1 MSPHNRSKR
10 RTAIFRAVATNNPGA
25 TAVKTESNFRLPDPR
40 DVVIVGAART
50 AQGRLLGQPAPLS
63 ATELGGAAIAGA
75 LARAGVRADTVD
87 AVIRGQVLQS
97 GAGQN
102 PARQSAVA
110 AGIPLSAPAVTVNKV
125 CLSGLSAIIEA
136 ARMLRLGDAAVVVA
150 GGQESMSQAPRL
162 VAETRT
168 GNSYGGLTLVDAAAQ
183 DGLTDAFGHE
193 AAGLATDRANSALG
207 ISRAAQDTV
216 AVTSHLRAA
225 AAQESGVWAQ
235 EIIPVK
241 VPTRTGILEVTQD
254 EGIRPDASQESL
266 ARLRPAFS
274 PDGTVTAGNASP
286 LTDGAAAVVL
296 TTRET
301 AQRHG
306 WDVLAVLRAH
316 GQIAGPDTSLPDKP
330 AKAIRAAL
338 EREGWQAEEL
348 TWLRSIKPSLQLLRI
363 PGDCSACPRIGST
376 YTVAQLPSDTQSAL
390 QGPGWLSR
398 PYTNSSAVKRAGPPL
413 RYVGAGA
420 RATHC
425 SWNADVR
432 AVARHLTPPPDSKLA
447 EPCGRHRGDPSQ
459 RRRSSPGDRRRR
471 NAGRLRPMVG
481 RRCH

>member
-1 MSPHNRSKR
+1 L
-10 RTAIFRAVATNNPGA
+10 
-25 TAVKTESNFRLPDPR
+25 KTETAFRSTDPR

-50 AQGRLLGQPAPLS
+50 AQGRLLGQLAPLS
-63 ATELGGAAIAGA
+63 AVELGGAAIAGA
-75 LARAGVRADTVD
+75 LAQADVPADIVD
-87 AVIRGQVLQS
+87 AVIMGQVLQS

-136 ARMLRLGDAAVVVA
+136 ARMLRLGDATVVVA

-162 VAETRT
+162 VAGTRA
-168 GNSYGGLTLVDAAAQ
+168 GNAYGTLTLVDAAAH
-183 DGLTDAFGHE
+183 DGLTDAFDHE
-193 AAGLATDRANSALG
+193 AMGLATDRVNSALG
-207 ISRAAQDTV
+207 ISRVTQDAA

-241 VPTRTGILEVTQD
+241 VPTRKGVLEVTLD

-306 WDVLAVLRAH
+306 WDVIAALRAY

-330 AKAIRAAL
+330 AKAIRTAL
-338 EREGWQAEEL
+338 EREGWTAEEL
-348 TWLRSIKPSLQLLRI
+348 DVVEINEAFASVASHSGELLGLPVDRI
-363 PGDCSACPRIGST
+363 NIHGGAIAIGH
-376 YTVAQLPSDTQSAL
+376 PI
-390 QGPGWLSR
+390 
-398 PYTNSSAVKRAGPPL
+398 
-413 RYVGAGA
+413 GASGA
-420 RATHC
+420 RLVVTA
-425 SWNADVR
+425 VR
-432 AVARHLTPPPDSKLA
+432 ELIRRETGRAAVAL
-447 EPCGRHRGDPSQ
+447 CGGGGQGDALLLE
-459 RRRSSPGDRRRR
+459 R
-471 NAGRLRPMVG
+471 
-481 RRCH
+481 

>member
-1 MSPHNRSKR
+1 M
-10 RTAIFRAVATNNPGA
+10 
-25 TAVKTESNFRLPDPR
+25 KTETAFRSTDLR

-50 AQGRLLGQPAPLS
+50 AQGRLLGQLATLS
-63 ATELGGAAIAGA
+63 AVELGGAAIAGA
-75 LARAGVRADTVD
+75 LARAGVPADIVD
-87 AVIRGQVLQS
+87 AVIMGQVLQS

-136 ARMLRLGDAAVVVA
+136 ARMLRLGDATVVVA

-162 VAETRT
+162 VAGTRT
-168 GNSYGGLTLVDAAAQ
+168 GSAYGALTLVDAAAW
-183 DGLTDAFGHE
+183 DGLTDAFDHE
-193 AAGLATDRANSALG
+193 AMGLATDRANSALG
-207 ISRAAQDTV
+207 ISRVSQDAV
-216 AVTSHLRAA
+216 AVSSHLRAA

-241 VPTRTGILEVTQD
+241 VPTRKGVLEVSLD

-274 PDGTVTAGNASP
+274 PTGTVTAGNASP

-306 WDVLAVLRAH
+306 WDVIAALRAH

-330 AKAIRAAL
+330 AKAIQTAL
-338 EREGWQAEEL
+338 ECEGWTAEEL
-348 TWLRSIKPSLQLLRI
+348 DLVEINEAFASVVSHSGALLGVPDDRI
-363 PGDCSACPRIGST
+363 NIHGGAIGIGH
-376 YTVAQLPSDTQSAL
+376 PI
-390 QGPGWLSR
+390 
-398 PYTNSSAVKRAGPPL
+398 
-413 RYVGAGA
+413 GASGA
-420 RATHC
+420 RLVVTAVHELIRRE
-425 SWNADVR
+425 AGR
-432 AVARHLTPPPDSKLA
+432 AAVAL
-447 EPCGRHRGDPSQ
+447 CGGGGQGDALLLE
-459 RRRSSPGDRRRR
+459 R
-471 NAGRLRPMVG
+471 
-481 RRCH
+481 

>member
-1 MSPHNRSKR
+1 M
-10 RTAIFRAVATNNPGA
+10 
-25 TAVKTESNFRLPDPR
+25 KTETAFRSTDPR

-50 AQGRLLGQPAPLS
+50 AQGRLLGQLAPLS
-63 ATELGGAAIAGA
+63 AVELGGAAIAGA
-75 LARAGVRADTVD
+75 LAQADVPADVVD
-87 AVIRGQVLQS
+87 AVIMGQVLQS

-136 ARMLRLGDAAVVVA
+136 ARMLRLGDATVVVA

-162 VAETRT
+162 VAGTRT
-168 GNSYGGLTLVDAAAQ
+168 GIAYGALTLVDAAAQ
-183 DGLTDAFGHE
+183 DGLTDAFDHE
-193 AAGLATDRANSALG
+193 AMGLATDRANSALG
-207 ISRAAQDTV
+207 ISRVTQDAA

-241 VPTRTGILEVTQD
+241 VPTRKGVLEVALD

-306 WDVLAVLRAH
+306 WDVIAALRAY

-330 AKAIRAAL
+330 AKAIRTAL
-338 EREGWQAEEL
+338 EREGWTAEEL
-348 TWLRSIKPSLQLLRI
+348 DVVEINEAFASVASHSAELLGLPDDRI
-363 PGDCSACPRIGST
+363 NIHGGAIAIGH
-376 YTVAQLPSDTQSAL
+376 PI
-390 QGPGWLSR
+390 
-398 PYTNSSAVKRAGPPL
+398 
-413 RYVGAGA
+413 GASGA
-420 RATHC
+420 RLVVTAVHELNRRETGR
-425 SWNADVR
+425 A
-432 AVARHLTPPPDSKLA
+432 AVAL
-447 EPCGRHRGDPSQ
+447 CGGGGQGDALLLE
-459 RRRSSPGDRRRR
+459 R
-471 NAGRLRPMVG
+471 
-481 RRCH
+481 

>member
-1 MSPHNRSKR
+1 M
-10 RTAIFRAVATNNPGA
+10 
-25 TAVKTESNFRLPDPR
+25 KTETAFRSTDLR

-50 AQGRLLGQPAPLS
+50 AQGRLLGQLATLS
-63 ATELGGAAIAGA
+63 AVELGGAAIAGA
-75 LARAGVRADTVD
+75 LARAGVPADIVD
-87 AVIRGQVLQS
+87 AVIMGQVLQS

-136 ARMLRLGDAAVVVA
+136 ARMLRLGDATVVVA

-162 VAETRT
+162 VAGTRT
-168 GNSYGGLTLVDAAAQ
+168 GSAYGALTLVDAAAW
-183 DGLTDAFGHE
+183 DGLTDAFDHE
-193 AAGLATDRANSALG
+193 AMGLATDRANSALG
-207 ISRAAQDTV
+207 ISRVSQDAV
-216 AVTSHLRAA
+216 AVSSHLRAA

-241 VPTRTGILEVTQD
+241 VPTRKGVLEVSLD

-274 PDGTVTAGNASP
+274 PTGTVTAGNASP

-306 WDVLAVLRAH
+306 WDVIAALRAH

-330 AKAIRAAL
+330 AKAIQTAL
-338 EREGWQAEEL
+338 EREGWTAEEL
-348 TWLRSIKPSLQLLRI
+348 DLVEINEAFASVVSHSGALLGVPDDRI
-363 PGDCSACPRIGST
+363 NIHGGAIGIGH
-376 YTVAQLPSDTQSAL
+376 PI
-390 QGPGWLSR
+390 
-398 PYTNSSAVKRAGPPL
+398 
-413 RYVGAGA
+413 GASGA
-420 RATHC
+420 RLVVTAVHELIRRE
-425 SWNADVR
+425 AGR
-432 AVARHLTPPPDSKLA
+432 AAVAL
-447 EPCGRHRGDPSQ
+447 CGGGGQGDALLLE
-459 RRRSSPGDRRRR
+459 R
-471 NAGRLRPMVG
+471 
-481 RRCH
+481 